1 MLSYD
6 KPICLNKNIHTY
18 HIEAEKQRGAE
29 VPGGWEL
36 TTKEA
41 QAQQPAAGEREERR
55 EISGNPPADIAAGLP
70 AGLPADMPA
79 DMIEQERINI
89 ILQEGQSVAAELIT
103 YSMTSDAT
111 ITAYHLYVRKE
122 LPAFYFTQAANE
134 TGVPP
139 AAYRCWRTNG
149 HPPHSFQNER
159 KLLLMAEILLRVKL
173 RVHRTPLNETYGE
186 AMERFRAR
194 VEELKNKNITH
205 NKIAQY
211 LRMSNRTLIDVA
223 AQNSENKHRP
233 SHCPWEMLV
242 RLMDAERRINTQ
254 AQPRTEDFRN
264 VRGDRNIEPVPPPPP
279 DLQFIYENENCRKC
293 GATWTHMYYDGM
305 DAYGNLIYTCMT
317 CSRHNLIRNPLD
329 ERNDDA
335 PLPIGEGPPREEFIQ
350 RYGECRS
357 CDTPGTTCTG
367 TGPTGGATS

>member
-1 MLSYD
+1 M
-6 KPICLNKNIHTY
+6 
-18 HIEAEKQRGAE
+18 
-29 VPGGWEL
+29 

-41 QAQQPAAGEREERR
+41 RAQPPAAGEREKRR
-55 EISGNPPADIAAGLP
+55 EISGTPPADIAL
-70 AGLPADMPA
+70 GLPADMT
-79 DMIEQERINI
+79 EQERIKI
-89 ILQEGQSVAAELIT
+89 ILEGQSVAAELIT

-233 SHCPWEMLV
+233 SHCPWEMLG

-317 CSRHNLIRNPLD
+317 CSRHNLIRNPQD

-357 CDTPGTTCTG
+357 CDTPWHNLYRDGVDRWGHIVMICTQCQEVNRVVG
-367 TGPTGGATS
+367 RDRNFQATPQNQNALAARTP